1 MCGVFVGLRG
11 PVTACGA
18 TKYRLGDAVLRCCAP
33 TVFTAVAGMPG
44 VDLDPDTP
52 SLFRFG
58 AQYRVEPAP
67 ASVGELPY
75 ARPPRRAAARSGS
88 SGKRGHVSRCHRV
101 PLMLDVAAHR
111 RLPNVAGRSGEVRRR
126 SLHLGE
132 PPHLGKLAQHACGA
146 LLNVRTTDAGA
157 FVGPTGTNGCT
168 RSGMTFLATICQACS
183 WAACSSTSPQRAFR
197 RPPRTGRH
205 RWPAA
210 AIDWS
215 SH

>member
-1 MCGVFVGLRG
+1 MFVGLRG
-11 PVTACGA
+11 PVTACAA
-18 TKYRLGDAVLRCCAP
+18 TKYRVGDAALRCCAP
-33 TVFTAVAGMPG
+33 AVFTAVAAMPG
-44 VDLDPDTP
+44 VDPNPDTT

-101 PLMLDVAAHR
+101 PLMLDGAAHR

-126 SLHLGE
+126 SQHLGE

-146 LLNVRTTDAGA
+146 APQRPHHRRARIRRPDPHRAVHLIGPD
-157 FVGPTGTNGCT
+157 FVGDDLPTVPVGDLLEH
-168 RSGMTFLATICQACS
+168 LATA
-183 WAACSSTSPQRAFR
+183 
-197 RPPRTGRH
+197 GR
-205 RWPAA
+205 
-210 AIDWS
+210 
-215 SH
+215 